1 MEELSVKKG
10 KMHDTEGDSWNIL
23 SHESN
28 VFKVFFSILDGEVSG
43 LSLIFKENESLL
55 NTLLV
60 ITLPQK

>member
-43 LSLIFKENESLL
+43 LSLIFKETINHC
-55 NTLLV
+55 
-60 ITLPQK
+60 